1 MEKIGKPTRAV
12 NFIIYTTIKICK
24 PQLLASKKFVDDVKK
39 PFFPNVTSLLFP
51 QKKNNDESI
60 CNVIRIGRSIKD
72 VYLSNWLLVCVKR
85 SCVSRIRFRV
95 VCNK

>member
-24 PQLLASKKFVDDVKK
+24 PQLLASKKFLDDEKK

-51 QKKNNDESI
+51 QKKTTT
-60 CNVIRIGRSIKD
+60 KA
-72 VYLSNWLLVCVKR
+72 
-85 SCVSRIRFRV
+85 FAM
-95 VCNK
+95 

>member
-24 PQLLASKKFVDDVKK
+24 PQLLAPKKFVDDVKK

-51 QKKNNDESI
+51 QKKTTT
-60 CNVIRIGRSIKD
+60 KA
-72 VYLSNWLLVCVKR
+72 
-85 SCVSRIRFRV
+85 FAM
-95 VCNK
+95 